1 MDTGLDQDP
10 LPGPSKGSSVSGGSD
25 VVLLYAGHTRVLSVR
40 RVHTSSSLKLR
51 NVHPRGRVLNPGDFS
66 RGKKTYHSSSL
77 ESRCI
82 YLLSLGAQDG
92 CELCG
97 GAVTGGRELDSED
110 IHQPAHNSPESS
122 SGRFTSS
129 NDEYVSRLNEEE
141 YIAYQNQ
148 TLMSLSGPRSGSH
161 EPLRAPVRVS

>member
-1 MDTGLDQDP
+1 VRPGPLDQVRDMTWIQCETRTRSLVP
-10 LPGPSKGSSVSGGSD
+10 QRAPVVGGGSA
-25 VVLLYAGHTRVLSVR
+25 VFLLYAGHSRVLSVR
-40 RVHTSSSLKLR
+40 RVHTSSSLKLK

-97 GAVTGGRELDSED
+97 RAATGRRELDSED

-129 NDEYVSRLNEEE
+129 CLLVKGGLQRILQ
-141 YIAYQNQ
+141 II
-148 TLMSLSGPRSGSH
+148 
-161 EPLRAPVRVS
+161 